1 MLYWR
6 ILYHGTVLCCLVSY
20 LFVSG
25 FTGNNNKSESSTENE
40 RFKRFMRGEYNCT
53 TFYSADC
60 NMGDN
65 LEEDLFSDRG
75 QIFAGI

>member
-1 MLYWR
+1 MYWR
-6 ILYHGTVLCCLVSY
+6 ILYHGTVLCCRAGY

-25 FTGNNNKSESSTENE
+25 FTGNDNKTTSPTENG
-40 RFKRFMRGEYNCT
+40 RSKRFMRGQCNCT
-53 TFYSADC
+53 AFYSADC

-75 QIFAGI
+75 QICAGI